1 MINVAILGYGTV
13 GSGVYEVITKNA
25 AGIKKKAGDDVRVK
39 YILDIRDFSDAPNAE
54 LFTKDFDVIL
64 NDPEVSVV
72 AEVIGG
78 IKPAY
83 DFTKAALLA
92 GKSVVTSNKELVATK
107 GYELLEIAK
116 EKGISYLF
124 EASVGG
130 GIPIIRPMHQ
140 CLAANEIEEITG
152 ILNGTTNYILTKM
165 INEHL
170 SFEEV
175 LKDAQAKGYA
185 EANPDADV
193 LGIDACR
200 KIAILSSLAFSM
212 QVDPDK
218 IHTEGI
224 TKISLT
230 DVEYAKSI
238 SSVIKLLGRS
248 SLNDDG
254 TVSVM
259 VAPFIIPSDNPLSN
273 VDDVFNAILVKG
285 DSIGDVMFYGRGAG
299 KLPTASAVVADI
311 IDASKGR
318 RDIFWSRVDYDNVR
332 DFDTYEHEFYI
343 RTTDA
348 SVDTKAVVYG
358 IFGAVKRILREDMPS
373 GEYTFLTKPFS
384 EAQMKENL
392 DKLSKSGCCKVE
404 SVIHIL
410 SE

>member
-13 GSGVYEVITKNA
+13 GSGVYEVLTKNA
-25 AGIKKKAGDDVRVK
+25 ESIKKKAGDEIRVK
-39 YILDIRDFSDAPNAE
+39 YILDIRDFSDAPNAH
-54 LFTKDFDVIL
+54 LFTKDFNVIL
-64 NDPEVSVV
+64 NDPEVSIV

-78 IKPAY
+78 IRPSY

-92 GKSVVTSNKELVATK
+92 GKSVVTSNKELVANK
-107 GYELLEIAK
+107 GYELLKIAK

-165 INEHL
+165 INERL
-170 SFEEV
+170 SFDEV
-175 LKDAQAKGYA
+175 LKDAQKKGYA

-212 QVDPDK
+212 QVSPDK

-224 TKISLT
+224 TGISLT
-230 DVEYAKSI
+230 DVEYAKAT

-248 SLNDDG
+248 VLNSDG
-254 TVSVM
+254 TVSAM
-259 VAPFIIPSDNPLSN
+259 VAPFIIASSNPLAN

-318 RDIFWSRVDYDNVR
+318 RDIFWGEVDYENVR
-332 DFDTYEHEFYI
+332 DFNTYEHEFYV

-348 SVDTKAVVYG
+348 SVDMKATVYG
-358 IFGAVKRILREDMPS
+358 IFGSVKRIVREDMPS
-373 GEYTFLTKPFS
+373 GEYTFLTKSFT
-384 EAQMKENL
+384 EAQMKENVE
-392 DKLSKSGCCKVE
+392 KLAAAGCCKVG
-404 SVIHIL
+404 SVIRVL
-410 SE
+410 

>member
-13 GSGVYEVITKNA
+13 GSGVYEVLTKNA
-25 AGIKKKAGDDVRVK
+25 ESIKKKAGDEIRVK
-39 YILDIRDFSDAPNAE
+39 YILDIRDFSDAPNAH
-54 LFTKDFDVIL
+54 LFTKDFNDIL
-64 NDPEVSVV
+64 NDPEVSIV

-78 IKPAY
+78 IKPSY
-83 DFTKAALLA
+83 DFTKAALMA
-92 GKSVVTSNKELVATK
+92 GKSVVTSNKELVANK
-107 GYELLEIAK
+107 GYELLKIAK
-116 EKGISYLF
+116 DKGISYLF

-170 SFEEV
+170 SFDEV
-175 LKDAQAKGYA
+175 LKDAQKKGYA

-212 QVDPDK
+212 QVSPDK

-224 TKISLT
+224 TGISLT
-230 DVEYAKSI
+230 DVQYAKAT

-248 SLNDDG
+248 VLNSDG
-254 TVSVM
+254 TVSVL
-259 VAPFIIPSDNPLSN
+259 VAPFIISSSNPLAN

-318 RDIFWSRVDYDNVR
+318 RDIFWGEVDYENVR
-332 DFDTYEHEFYI
+332 DFNTYEHEFYV

-348 SVDTKAVVYG
+348 SVDMKAAVYS
-358 IFGAVKRILREDMPS
+358 IFGTVKRIVREDMPA
-373 GEYTFLTKPFS
+373 GEYTFLTKSFS
-384 EAQMKENL
+384 EEQMKENI
-392 DKLSKSGCCKVE
+392 DKLSASGCCKVG
-404 SVIHIL
+404 SVIRVL
-410 SE
+410 

>member
-13 GSGVYEVITKNA
+13 GSGVYEVLTKNA
-25 AGIKKKAGDDVRVK
+25 ESIKKKAGDEIRVK
-39 YILDIRDFSDAPNAE
+39 YILDIRDFSGAPNAH
-54 LFTKDFDVIL
+54 LFTKDFNVIL

-78 IKPAY
+78 IKPSY
-83 DFTKAALLA
+83 DFTKAALMA
-92 GKSVVTSNKELVATK
+92 GKSVVTSNKELVANK
-107 GYELLEIAK
+107 GYELLKIAK
-116 EKGISYLF
+116 DKGISYLF

-175 LKDAQAKGYA
+175 LKDAQKKGYA

-212 QVDPDK
+212 QVSPEK

-224 TKISLT
+224 TGISLT
-230 DVEYAKSI
+230 DVQYAKAT

-248 SLNDDG
+248 VLNDDG

-259 VAPFIIPSDNPLSN
+259 VAPFMISSSNPLAN

-311 IDASKGR
+311 IDASRGR
-318 RDIFWSRVDYDNVR
+318 RDIFWDEVDYENVR
-332 DFDTYEHEFYI
+332 DFNTYEHEFYV

-348 SVDTKAVVYG
+348 SVDMKAAVYS
-358 IFGAVKRILREDMPS
+358 IFGTVKRIVREDMPS
-373 GEYTFLTKPFS
+373 GEYTFITKAFT
-384 EAQMKENL
+384 EAQMKGNL
-392 DKLSKSGCCKVE
+392 EKLAASGSCKVG
-404 SVIHIL
+404 SVIRL
-410 SE
+410 L